1 LKKNRK
7 KAGPFPVLQSVLQ
20 QFIPL
25 QLLDIVR
32 DRFSMQN
39 TEQSSIENKDSAANP
54 DSQQSKPSR
63 LKAFASMVKDT
74 VVVMRKIQVVNLNDV
89 LSAQSRWR
97 SASKGYQNLFE
108 FGDVPF
114 TACGAASA
122 RIRRR

>member
-1 LKKNRK
+1 MQSS
-7 KAGPFPVLQSVLQ
+7 AFVVEDYVLPEGISEERL
-20 QFIPL
+20 
-25 QLLDIVR
+25 
-32 DRFSMQN
+32 
-39 TEQSSIENKDSAANP
+39 EQSSIENKDSAANP